1 MRPKKGVTLRDIAE
15 ELGISAVTVS
25 NALAGKKGV
34 SEEKRE
40 QILECA
46 LRRGLDLAKY
56 RQRTTPNKE
65 ASEEGASIG
74 VMVLNRYI
82 SVGTSFYWEMYQKT
96 AYVASGLKCLTS
108 LIIWKSDSEESAIPP
123 QIANQEI
130 DGLILIG
137 PMDDGYKRRLKK
149 AFDGPIVLL
158 DQPIFDDDVS
168 CVLSGDYYGMY
179 RSARELIRAGHREI
193 GFVGSLDYSKNI
205 IDRYYGYKKCM
216 RENGLSVRKEWVL
229 PDRYGKEERGLVVL
243 PDTLPTA
250 FVTSSDWAASYLYD
264 ALQERGLSV
273 PEDISIASYDDYLYN
288 HPLAGRL
295 TTYHVDMEHMA
306 RCAVRLVIR
315 GLIGPGS
322 TGVIC
327 EVDSH
332 MVLRDSIRKI

>member
-1 MRPKKGVTLRDIAE
+1 
-15 ELGISAVTVS
+15 
-25 NALAGKKGV
+25 
-34 SEEKRE
+34 
-40 QILECA
+40 
-46 LRRGLDLAKY
+46 
-56 RQRTTPNKE
+56 
-65 ASEEGASIG
+65 
-74 VMVLNRYI
+74 
-82 SVGTSFYWEMYQKT
+82 
-96 AYVASGLKCLTS
+96 
-108 LIIWKSDSEESAIPP
+108 
-123 QIANQEI
+123 
-130 DGLILIG
+130 
-137 PMDDGYKRRLKK
+137 
-149 AFDGPIVLL
+149 
-158 DQPIFDDDVS
+158 
-168 CVLSGDYYGMY
+168 MY